1 MLLLTPYCSDFKGI
15 ITPCWVYLQGIG
27 TGLIAQGKGIV
38 EYNFVGKDGKNV
50 TIEASAYRVPDLRF
64 QIFSP
69 QSYFKNNKNAEFR
82 MNQAGAYF
90 IVNGERVELSYNSA
104 NLPHVCANNAGVEE
118 ESARIEANVC
128 GSEDNTNLMKSGQLL
143 LLWHQRLGHASF
155 RLVRWLSRQ
164 GYLHGGTVVPS
175 SDIIRD
181 SFRIARATKRTNK
194 KSKSLQQ
201 VPAGNIEYKSILR
214 AVI

>member
-82 MNQAGAYF
+82 MNQADAY
-90 IVNGERVELSYNSA
+90 L
-104 NLPHVCANNAGVEE
+104 
-118 ESARIEANVC
+118 
-128 GSEDNTNLMKSGQLL
+128 
-143 LLWHQRLGHASF
+143 
-155 RLVRWLSRQ
+155 
-164 GYLHGGTVVPS
+164 
-175 SDIIRD
+175 
-181 SFRIARATKRTNK
+181 
-194 KSKSLQQ
+194 
-201 VPAGNIEYKSILR
+201 
-214 AVI
+214 